1 MARKT
6 KEGQEVATAKS
17 GQGAAGPQDRTEPQE
32 QAEQKFPA
40 EQGGGERTRSRRTF
54 RPRVDIYE
62 TEQGLM
68 LLADVPGAKPDGLD
82 ITLERRVL
90 SIRADVEDHAPEGYS
105 PVYQEYEVGD
115 FECQFTLSGD
125 FDAEHIEAKL
135 VDGVLRLTIPRAPQA
150 QARKIEVKAAG

>member
-54 RPRVDIYE
+54 RPQVDIYE

-68 LLADVPGAKPDGLD
+68 LLADVPGAKPEGLE
-82 ITLERRVL
+82 ITLERQV
-90 SIRADVEDHAPEGYS
+90 
-105 PVYQEYEVGD
+105 
-115 FECQFTLSGD
+115 
-125 FDAEHIEAKL
+125 
-135 VDGVLRLTIPRAPQA
+135 LTIPRTA
-150 QARKIEVKAAG
+150 QPEARKIEVKAGR